1 MFKETTVIHKK
12 GQKHSGKSNWD
23 KLIHRPSPVI
33 DEENPELA
41 GEFKVKFAKPPKD
54 EPKK

>member
-1 MFKETTVIHKK
+1 MSENIAVNHKK

-33 DEENPELA
+33 DEDNPELA
-41 GEFKVKFAKPPKD
+41 SNPEIKFSKPEKT
-54 EPKK
+54 KS